1 MIHISFLCVCFS
13 FPKRESTSPSFSL
26 KKNDARGQVSQRHP
40 ADARIRFS
48 DYRAPARVKSPWR
61 DLLLEARKIVNGRRL
76 PLTVRGLTSGLR
88 PRAGKITRRYF
99 QGALRLF
106 VSPYRKAISAIECGI
121 EIKTLFPPL
130 PAKTACHVSCFLFT
144 PAGNAPSLCG
154 SAITKQK
161 THSRPVTRRANPAAF
176 FLLTVEKA
184 TGHAARQASR
194 IPICH

>member
-1 MIHISFLCVCFS
+1 M
-13 FPKRESTSPSFSL
+13 
-26 KKNDARGQVSQRHP
+26 
-40 ADARIRFS
+40 RFS
-48 DYRAPARVKSPWR
+48 DYRAPARVKSPRDTAPPPVKSPWG

-130 PAKTACHVSCFLFT
+130 PAKTACHVSCFPFT

-154 SAITKQK
+154 SAITKQE

-176 FLLTVEKA
+176 FFLQSKRRRGTPRASPRVSPA
-184 TGHAARQASR
+184 TERTTQKECLSR
-194 IPICH
+194 EP